1 MSMSLI
7 FFLYAVWTS
16 SFAIGKMTLA
26 VCPPIFLTSVRMLF
40 AGMILFTFLWIRKKG
55 KLKILKSQLF
65 PLLMLSIFSI
75 YLTNIFEFWGL
86 KHLSSAKTCFIY
98 SLSPFFAALFSFIH
112 FKEKITLKKILGLSI
127 GILGFIPVFLQQ
139 TKTEESVGGV
149 SFFSWP
155 AVAIAAAALCSVY
168 GWVLL
173 RLLVKDKNEKK
184 ALSPLTANSYSMLI
198 GGSFALI
205 HSLFVDNWSPF
216 PIVAKGSATFI
227 QGIFLMT
234 FVSNILCYNLYG
246 YLLKKY
252 TATFLSFMGLLS
264 PFFASLTGWFILGE
278 TPSITILASTAIVIL
293 GLWIVYQEEIKQG
306 YIRKKASFKE
316 KQQA

>member
-1 MSMSLI
+1 MSMFLI

-26 VCPPIFLTSVRMLF
+26 VCPPIFLTSIRMLF
-40 AGMILFTFLWIRKKG
+40 AGMILFTFLWIRKKEE
-55 KLKILKSQLF
+55 LKILKSQLF
-65 PLLMLSIFSI
+65 PLLMLAIFSI
-75 YLTNIFEFWGL
+75 YLSNIFEFWGL
-86 KHLSSAKTCFIY
+86 KHLPASKTCFIF
-98 SLSPFFAALFSFIH
+98 SLSPIFAALFSFIH
-112 FKEKITLKKILGLSI
+112 FKEKISLKKTLGLSI
-127 GILGFIPVFLQQ
+127 GIVGMLPVIIQQ
-139 TKTEESVGGV
+139 TKSEQNIGGMG
-149 SFFSWP
+149 FFSWP
-155 AVAIAAAALCSVY
+155 TLAIVGAALCSVY

-173 RLLVKDKNEKK
+173 RLLVKDSKTSI
-184 ALSPLTANSYSMLI
+184 SPLTANCYSMLI
-198 GGSFALI
+198 GGGFALI
-205 HSLFVDNWSPF
+205 HSLFIDSWSPL
-216 PIVAKGSATFI
+216 PIVAGGTATFV
-227 QGIFLMT
+227 QGILLMT

-278 TPSITILASTAIVIL
+278 IPSITILGSTSIVIL

-306 YIRKKASFKE
+306 YIQKKPALKE

>member
-1 MSMSLI
+1 MSMFLI

-26 VCPPIFLTSVRMLF
+26 VCPPIFLTSIRMLF
-40 AGMILFTFLWIRKKG
+40 AGMILFTFLWVRKRE
-55 KLKILKSQLF
+55 KLKILRSQLF
-65 PLLMLSIFSI
+65 PILMLSLFSI

-112 FKEKITLKKILGLSI
+112 FKEKITPKKILRLSI
-127 GILGFIPVFLQQ
+127 GILGFIPVLIHQ
-139 TKTEESVGGV
+139 TNSEADAGGV
-149 SFFSWP
+149 GFFSWP

-173 RLLVKDKNEKK
+173 RLLVKDEKK
-184 ALSPLTANSYSMLI
+184 AISPLTANSYSMLI
-198 GGSFALI
+198 GGGVALI
-205 HSLFVDNWSPF
+205 HSLFVDSWSPL
-216 PIVAKGSATFI
+216 PIATGGTSTFL

-264 PFFASLTGWFILGE
+264 PFFASFTGWIILGE
-278 TPSITILASTAIVIL
+278 IPSMTIIGSTAIVII

-306 YIRKKASFKE
+306 YIKKLQLKT
-316 KQQA
+316 KQEA